1 MNEQTL
7 TTLQPI
13 ILGND
18 DYEETSL
25 KQMYSPECEETC
37 VKHVYSPDDSQIQ
50 CSQRVTSLLNV
61 NISSRNLINV
71 TPENVSNLYED
82 MISSSNNILS
92 LSQSVKNLK
101 QSYRQVPKD
110 LFLSQLLSD
119 YHSDEIELKH
129 LRALV
134 FSELK
139 NLEEFPYSLGAEL
152 ERRKNSKMG
161 ETTAKKLCSD
171 IHILTSIF
179 DGAPFEDMKVLL
191 SVSKNN
197 TDLTQNDTVCIDSP
211 VVLAIAYY

>member
-1 MNEQTL
+1 MMNEQSL
-7 TTLQPI
+7 TTLQPV

-50 CSQRVTSLLNV
+50 CGQRVTSLLNV

-82 MISSSNNILS
+82 ITSSSNNMLS
-92 LSQSVKNLK
+92 LSQSVKNLI

-134 FSELK
+134 FFELK
-139 NLEEFPYSLGAEL
+139 DLEEFPYSLGAEL
-152 ERRKNSKMG
+152 N
-161 ETTAKKLCSD
+161 C
-171 IHILTSIF
+171 
-179 DGAPFEDMKVLL
+179 
-191 SVSKNN
+191 
-197 TDLTQNDTVCIDSP
+197 
-211 VVLAIAYY
+211 VVTFIY